1 MGAQKKFKNMY
12 PKEQSKPDA
21 SVDNIK
27 NKQEIEAYIKKIEQM
42 MQDPK
47 MQKKAALIL
56 EKMIKGS
63 PK

>member
-1 MGAQKKFKNMY
+1 MY